1 MSILTPI
8 KGIYY
13 SIGSK
18 DIPQSYNFYDKY
30 GFDGDDPEPVF
41 SYSLMNVNDFF
52 IKPLNSMRLKDNEIQ
67 TLITESV
74 PFNGLEGLSKED
86 FENNGFKALFEAFHI
101 LRSEERR

>member
-30 GFDGDDPEPVF
+30 GFDGNYF
-41 SYSLMNVNDFF
+41 SLPKYLQ
-52 IKPLNSMRLKDNEIQ
+52 RE
-67 TLITESV
+67 
-74 PFNGLEGLSKED
+74 
-86 FENNGFKALFEAFHI
+86 
-101 LRSEERR
+101 LRSIQKKHFK